1 MRILFWGS
9 RNLIYGGLIMND
21 TLEELIEELM
31 KCLDNR
37 YIGDS
42 EYIES
47 LEKDINKRM

>member
-1 MRILFWGS
+1 
-9 RNLIYGGLIMND
+9 MND

-47 LEKDINKRM
+47 LEKDIIERI

>member
-1 MRILFWGS
+1 MGFKKLNLWRI
-9 RNLIYGGLIMND
+9 NMND

>member
-1 MRILFWGS
+1 
-9 RNLIYGGLIMND
+9 MND
-21 TLEELIEELM
+21 TIEDLIEELM

-47 LEKDINKRM
+47 LEKDIIERI